1 MNDLSGLGINSDTQQ
16 IMLRNLII
24 SGFALWLFWG
34 TVAIVVYRLIR
45 GQRRDE
51 AQRAVRVVA
60 PHIVISTRAP
70 SGSSTT
76 LS

>member
-34 TVAIVVYRLIR
+34 TVAIVAYRLIR
-45 GQRRDE
+45 GPRKQKPKRDE
-51 AQRAVRVVA
+51 QYE
-60 PHIVISTRAP
+60 
-70 SGSSTT
+70 
-76 LS
+76 